1 MNRDS
6 KPTSASTVEANL
18 SEKTIQVD
26 GKPFPWLITGFK
38 IATRTDHIATLTVE
52 IPVQEITVELRE

>member
-1 MNRDS
+1 MDVHG
-6 KPTSASTVEANL
+6 KPPTASTVDVNL

-26 GKPFPWLITGFK
+26 GEPFPWLITGFK